1 MEKKKNGCLIAA
13 LCVVVFG
20 TVSCGTMALLGSIV
34 SRDDNQQAVTEPI
47 RMQTESLATETEILQ
62 TQSETLQTQTE
73 TPTTEEN
80 TEEQESA
87 TVQSSDVA
95 LSSDA
100 ICLILKAGLSQSFGD
115 DAIVEYSEEAKN
127 YKISIWKDGIAV
139 SFATI
144 PTNPKAKDAWETMKN
159 SIKNMSS
166 ELQNTV
172 QNYQPDA
179 HVTVMV
185 LNDLDHSKVLMTVLD
200 GVLIYDAAG
209 ELTQ

>member
-1 MEKKKNGCLIAA
+1 MDKKKNGCLIAA

-47 RMQTESLATETEILQ
+47 QTQTESLATETEILQ
-62 TQSETLQTQTE
+62 TQTETLQTQTE

-80 TEEQESA
+80 TEEQEDT

-115 DAIVEYSEEAKN
+115 DVIVEYSEEAKN

-159 SIKNMSS
+159 SIKIC
-166 ELQNTV
+166 L
-172 QNYQPDA
+172 
-179 HVTVMV
+179 
-185 LNDLDHSKVLMTVLD
+185 LNCKIQFKIINQMHM
-200 GVLIYDAAG
+200 
-209 ELTQ
+209 